1 MNRTSSRLLAL
12 SAFSLLAV
20 PSFAFFSDSF
30 EEPVITGN
38 FEAFT
43 TGETIGDGWV
53 VGGTSVDIVSDSAY
67 AVFDG
72 VQAVDLAGTPGPGS
86 INRDF
91 DLSLNPAPLYKLSF
105 WVNQNGG
112 QPADDLDVS
121 FGSNSYTLSSTGNWT
136 NYTYYLSST
145 SLGTNPTLT
154 FGTTESDN
162 SGPIVDMV
170 SVEAVP
176 EPATMLAL
184 GAGLAAL
191 ARRRSKRA

>member
-1 MNRTSSRLLAL
+1 MNRTPKRLLAL
-12 SAFSLLAV
+12 SALAFMAV
-20 PSFAFFSDSF
+20 PSFGFFSDSF
-30 EEPVITGN
+30 ENPVISGN
-38 FEAFT
+38 FESFT
-43 TGETIGDGWV
+43 NGETIGDNWL
-53 VGGTSVDIVSDSAY
+53 VGGTSVDLVNKSAY

-72 VQAVDLAGTPGPGS
+72 DQAVDLAGTPGPGS

-91 DLSLNPAPLYKLSF
+91 DLSLNPAPIYKLSF

-121 FGSNSYTLSSTGNWT
+121 FGTNSWTLSSSNTWT
-136 NYTYYLSST
+136 NYTYYLSSG
-145 SLGTNPTLT
+145 SLGSNPTLS
-154 FGTTESDN
+154 FGTTQGDN
-162 SGPIVDMV
+162 TGPILDSV

-191 ARRRSKRA
+191 ARRRKRA